1 MVSTRIGSLF
11 IICCVFLTKHMSLAL
26 PVLKQLPKR
35 QIVTRMHTASTTNTV
50 TDFYSTTTEI
60 EVAPTVEFI
69 VSGDQTFTTTLPRA
83 DGSTPTGS
91 PLTTIVISASVNRQ
105 IGIASQ
111 PSSECATTI
120 KTGTPRGT
128 LTVSAFQTSEGS
140 SSGNSN
146 NQKQSSNQPASVAAL
161 TEIQSISDNTAS
173 PGAQDNALSTS
184 ALVSSPGSAIS
195 SNSEQATSAP
205 GAVQVSSL
213 ATSGP
218 TVTSVASSNEDGT
231 FESSEQIAST
241 FSTAQSLVPALSSPA
256 ASSPTTSSPA
266 TSSPATSSPAT
277 SSPATSSTTTLS
289 PVTSPTTTS
298 SSTTSSSTTSSSTT
312 STLVSTSSA
321 ASSSGDLTCAPTALA
336 YSPYNNDNSCKDS
349 DSVYKD
355 LSLIKSR
362 GVSQIRLYGT
372 DCNSLETVT
381 SAAKSLGLTINQGL
395 WISPSGVDSIDDAV
409 KDIISYGQS
418 NGWDVFDI
426 LTIGNEAILSGYCSV
441 SDLLAKI
448 SSVRTKFEGA
458 GFGGRFTTSEPPV
471 TFQNNP
477 ELCTKADID
486 FVGINS
492 HPYFDVNSSADSAG
506 TFVKGQLEM
515 IQELCGTQ
523 NVVVTETGYPSAGI
537 QNGGNHPSIE
547 NQIKAVQNILNEMN
561 QDVTVLSTYNDY
573 WKDAGSYGIEQSF
586 GIIQLLPSA

>member
-1 MVSTRIGSLF
+1 
-11 IICCVFLTKHMSLAL
+11 MSVAL

-69 VSGDQTFTTTLPRA
+69 ISGDQTFTTTLPRA

-91 PLTTIVISASVNRQ
+91 PLTTIIISASVNRQ
-105 IGIASQ
+105 VDVASQ
-111 PSSECATTI
+111 PSSGCATTI

-128 LTVSAFQTSEGS
+128 LTVSAIQTSEAAS
-140 SSGNSN
+140 NLENANS
-146 NQKQSSNQPASVAAL
+146 QQQPSTWSASAAVS
-161 TEIQSISDNTAS
+161 TEIQSTSGNAVS
-173 PGAQDNALSTS
+173 SSVQDNAYSASVVNSSGQAVSSSNELTTSTS
-184 ALVSSPGSAIS
+184 GTEQVSSSATSESTAIS
-195 SNSEQATSAP
+195 AAPSNEQTTIGSSEQITLASSTAQPTVSTSSS
-205 GAVQVSSL
+205 QFSSSL
-213 ATSGP
+213 ATP
-218 TVTSVASSNEDGT
+218 
-231 FESSEQIAST
+231 
-241 FSTAQSLVPALSSPA
+241 LPPASSPA
-256 ASSPTTSSPA
+256 TSSPEASSPA
-266 TSSPATSSPAT
+266 TSSPAI
-277 SSPATSSTTTLS
+277 SSTTSL
-289 PVTSPTTTS
+289 TTTS
-298 SSTTSSSTTSSSTT
+298 SSTTS
-312 STLVSTSSA
+312 VSVSPASA
-321 ASSSGDLTCAPTALA
+321 TSSGDLTCAPTALA

-355 LSLIKSR
+355 LTLIKSK

-372 DCNSLETVT
+372 DCNSLETVA
-381 SAAKSLGLTINQGL
+381 SAAKTLGLTINQGL

-409 KDIISYGQS
+409 QDIISYGQS

-426 LTIGNEAILSGYCSV
+426 LTIGNEAILNGYCSV

-448 SSVRTKFEGA
+448 SSVRSKFENA
-458 GFGGRFTTSEPPV
+458 GFGGKFTTSEPPV

-477 ELCTKADID
+477 DLCTKANID
-486 FVGINS
+486 FIGINS

-537 QNGGNHPSIE
+537 QNGGNNPSIE

-573 WKDAGSYGIEQSF
+573 WKDPGSYGIEQSF